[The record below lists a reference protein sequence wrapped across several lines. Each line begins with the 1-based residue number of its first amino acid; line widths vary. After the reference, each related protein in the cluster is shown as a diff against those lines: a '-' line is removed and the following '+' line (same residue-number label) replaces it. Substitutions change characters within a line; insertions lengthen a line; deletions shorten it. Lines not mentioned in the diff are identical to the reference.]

1 MFDLTSC
8 SSRSLV
14 TEIEWMRAAV
24 CHKYGPPEVVAF
36 EEVPKPTP
44 RENEVLL
51 KIHATSLNLSDWEML
66 TGTPFYTRTT
76 WGLFKSRFKI
86 LGSDV
91 AGRVEAV
98 GDEVT
103 RFKPGDEVFGDIMG
117 SFGGFAEYACAREQ
131 VLTLKPARMTFE
143 DAAVLPQAG
152 VIALRGIRDK
162 GRLQAGQKVLINGAG
177 GGSGTFAV
185 QLAKSLGA
193 EVTGVDNTGK
203 QDFMRS
209 NGADHVVDYTKED
222 FTKNGQRY
230 DLILDLVAQ
239 RSLFAHKRVLAPGG
253 TYLLV
258 GGSAKRLYQALV
270 LGPIISMFGSSK
282 MGLLIVG
289 PKQKDNVRLL
299 ELVESGTMKPIID
312 RRFPLTGVPD
322 ALRLVGEG
330 HALGK
335 VVVTM

>member
-1 MFDLTSC
+1 MK
-8 SSRSLV
+8 
-14 TEIEWMRAAV
+14 AAV
-24 CHKYGPPEVVAF
+24 CHKYGPPEIVAL
-36 EEVPKPTP
+36 EEIQKPTP
-44 RENEVLL
+44 RDDEVLI
-51 KIHATSLNLSDWEML
+51 KIYATSLNLSDWEML

-98 GDEVT
+98 GRKVT
-103 RFKPGDEVFGDIMG
+103 RFEPGDEVFGDIMG
-117 SFGGFAEYACAREQ
+117 SFGGFAEYACARER
-131 VLTLKPARMTFE
+131 VLTLKPAKMTFE
-143 DAAVLPQAG
+143 DVSVLPQAG
-152 VIALRGIRDK
+152 VIALRGILDK
-162 GRLQAGQKVLINGAG
+162 GQLQAGQKVLINGAG

-185 QLAKSLGA
+185 QLAKSFGA
-193 EVTGVDNTGK
+193 EVTAVDNTEK

-222 FTKNGQRY
+222 FTKNGRRY
-230 DLILDLVAQ
+230 DLILDLVAH
-239 RSLFAHKRVLAPGG
+239 RSLFDNRRALAPSG

-270 LGPIISMFGSSK
+270 LGPIISMFGNKK
-282 MGLLIVG
+282 MSLLIVN
-289 PKQKDNVRLL
+289 PKQNDNVRLL
-299 ELVESGTMKPIID
+299 ELVESGSIVPIID
-312 RRFPLTGVPD
+312 RRYPLSGVPD
-322 ALRLVGEG
+322 ALRHVGEG

>member
-1 MFDLTSC
+1 MK
-8 SSRSLV
+8 
-14 TEIEWMRAAV
+14 AAV
-24 CHKYGPPEVVAF
+24 CHKYGPPETVAL
-36 EEVPKPTP
+36 EEVQKPTP
-44 RENEVLL
+44 RDDEILI
-51 KIHATSLNLSDWEML
+51 KIYATSLNLSDWEML

-98 GDEVT
+98 GRKVT
-103 RFKPGDEVFGDIMG
+103 RFEPGDEVFGDIMG
-117 SFGGFAEYACAREQ
+117 SFGGFAEYACAREG
-131 VLTLKPARMTFE
+131 VLTLKPAKMTFE
-143 DAAVLPQAG
+143 DVSVLPQAG
-152 VIALRGIRDK
+152 VIALRGILDK
-162 GRLQAGQKVLINGAG
+162 GQLQAGQKVLINGAG

-185 QLAKSLGA
+185 QLAKSFGA
-193 EVTGVDNTGK
+193 EVTAVDNTEK

-222 FTKNGQRY
+222 FTKNGRRY
-230 DLILDLVAQ
+230 DLILDLVAH
-239 RSLFAHKRVLAPGG
+239 RSLFDNRRALAPSG

-270 LGPIISMFGSSK
+270 LGPIISMFGSKK
-282 MGLLIVG
+282 MSLLIVN
-289 PKQKDNVRLL
+289 PKQNDNVRLL
-299 ELVESGTMKPIID
+299 ELVESGSIVPIID
-312 RRFPLTGVPD
+312 RRYPLSGVPD
-322 ALRLVGEG
+322 ALRHVGEG

>member
-1 MFDLTSC
+1 MK
-8 SSRSLV
+8 
-14 TEIEWMRAAV
+14 AAV
-24 CHKYGPPEVVAF
+24 CHKYGPPEIVAL
-36 EEVPKPTP
+36 EEVQKPTP
-44 RENEVLL
+44 RDDEVLI
-51 KIHATSLNLSDWEML
+51 KIYATSLNLSDWEML

-98 GDEVT
+98 GRKVT
-103 RFKPGDEVFGDIMG
+103 RFEPGDEVFGDIMG
-117 SFGGFAEYACAREQ
+117 SFGGFAEYACARER
-131 VLTLKPARMTFE
+131 VLTLKPAKMTFE
-143 DAAVLPQAG
+143 DVSVLPQAG
-152 VIALRGIRDK
+152 VIALRGILDK
-162 GRLQAGQKVLINGAG
+162 GQLQAGQKVLINGAG

-185 QLAKSLGA
+185 QLAKSFGA
-193 EVTGVDNTGK
+193 EVTAVDNTEK

-222 FTKNGQRY
+222 FTKNGRRY
-230 DLILDLVAQ
+230 DLILDLVAH
-239 RSLFAHKRVLAPGG
+239 RSLFDNRRALAPSG

-270 LGPIISMFGSSK
+270 LGPIISMFGSKK
-282 MGLLIVG
+282 MSLLIVN
-289 PKQKDNVRLL
+289 PKQNDNVRLL
-299 ELVESGTMKPIID
+299 ELVESGSIVPIID
-312 RRFPLTGVPD
+312 RRYPLSGVPD
-322 ALRLVGEG
+322 ALRHVGEG

>member
-1 MFDLTSC
+1 MK
-8 SSRSLV
+8 
-14 TEIEWMRAAV
+14 AAV
-24 CHKYGPPEVVAF
+24 CHKYGPPEIVAL
-36 EEVPKPTP
+36 EEVQKPTP
-44 RENEVLL
+44 RDDEVLI
-51 KIHATSLNLSDWEML
+51 KIYATSLNLSDWEML

-98 GDEVT
+98 GRKVT
-103 RFKPGDEVFGDIMG
+103 RFEPGDEVFGDIMG
-117 SFGGFAEYACAREQ
+117 SFGGFAEYACARER
-131 VLTLKPARMTFE
+131 VLTLKPAKMTFE
-143 DAAVLPQAG
+143 DVSVLPQAG
-152 VIALRGIRDK
+152 VIALRGILDK
-162 GRLQAGQKVLINGAG
+162 GQLQAGQKVLINGAG

-185 QLAKSLGA
+185 QLAKSFGA
-193 EVTGVDNTGK
+193 EVTAVDNTEK

-222 FTKNGQRY
+222 FTKNGRRY
-230 DLILDLVAQ
+230 HLILDLVAH
-239 RSLFAHKRVLAPGG
+239 RSLFDNRRALAPSG

-270 LGPIISMFGSSK
+270 LGPIISMFGSKK
-282 MGLLIVG
+282 MSLLIVN
-289 PKQKDNVRLL
+289 PKQNDNVRLL
-299 ELVESGTMKPIID
+299 ELVESGSIVPIID
-312 RRFPLTGVPD
+312 RRYPLSGVPD
-322 ALRLVGEG
+322 ALRHVGDG